1 MAASLAWGLA
11 FATVLTLFIIP
22 ALFSI
27 VDDVRR
33 RFGRLDIEGDRQ
45 PDTERR
51 ITAAEC
57 DIEDETEALND

>member
-27 VDDVRR
+27 VDDIRR
-33 RFGRLDIEGDRQ
+33 RFGRLDIEGELQ
-45 PDTERR
+45 PDVARR
-51 ITAAEC
+51 ITAGSC
-57 DIEDETEALND
+57 DAADDVEALDE